1 MPLAATGPLPDRRAD
16 VHMERNPPTM
26 GAGRVV
32 TAGLAVKQAVRWTA
46 AAVGAVTIAGL
57 AGCVLMIAGAAW
69 WVDYQR
75 RMER

>member
-1 MPLAATGPLPDRRAD
+1 M
-16 VHMERNPPTM
+16 
-26 GAGRVV
+26 

-46 AAVGAVTIAGL
+46 AAVGAATIAGV

-75 RMER
+75 RMEQ